1 MAARTMSKALLSC
14 VAAVTILTVQP
25 SQSAGLDRPGLVA
38 TLEKTPAIEL
48 TPATKAVDEPEA
60 PPARN
65 ADPLASR
72 GNPLWAIP
80 VRALAATRDRPL
92 FSASRRPP
100 PPVIPEAPDPAPHP
114 MPVAI
119 KAAEPERPPVVLVG
133 TIVSADARIAVLL
146 NQTTKLVVQVREGD
160 AESGWRVKAVSPRS
174 TVMERGDKTVALE
187 FPRSDN

>member
-14 VAAVTILTVQP
+14 IAAVTLLTARH
-25 SQSAGLDRPGLVA
+25 SQSAGLDRPGLMA
-38 TLEKTPAIEL
+38 TLEKTSATEM
-48 TPATKAVDEPEA
+48 TPAVKALDEPEA

-65 ADPLASR
+65 SDPLASR

-119 KAAEPERPPVVLVG
+119 KAAETERPPVAG
-133 TIVSADARIAVLL
+133 GPCRNDR
-146 NQTTKLVVQVREGD
+146 
-160 AESGWRVKAVSPRS
+160 
-174 TVMERGDKTVALE
+174 
-187 FPRSDN
+187 